1 MKSRIII
8 IFYLLIY
15 TLSGKAQSISFLH
28 LTTNDGLPN
37 NSISS
42 IYQDEREF
50 MWFGT
55 RNGIGVYNGK
65 KIKIYQKEKD
75 ISNSI
80 LYNDI
85 YHITG
90 DRNGHVFIMT
100 NRGISV
106 YDIEKDLFSTITRN
120 NMKAQFFS
128 GYLYAATSKQIFK
141 YNGNKLEPFYKFPD
155 NEGYIRKLYIH
166 NDSILIGSDRG
177 VYILTPQKELT
188 HPITAGNISDIFR
201 DSNGEYWITASS
213 GHGLYRIQGEQI
225 DRFQCKEEDPTTI
238 SSNFTHR
245 CCEDTE
251 GNIWIGTFNGLNK
264 YDKNTGEFYRYFK
277 QEHNKSLSHSS
288 IWGLYCDKQGTIW
301 IGTYSGGINY
311 FNPQKQIY
319 REYQASSKEE
329 EGLSSP
335 IIGRM
340 LEDCEGNLWICTE
353 RGGINKYNPAT
364 RTYKRY
370 LSKSSSCNLPHDNV
384 RAVYYDSLQQVL
396 WLGIHLKGLNRLD
409 MKTGHFTQY
418 KNKKGDSSS
427 LPSNLVEDI
436 IPYQKQL
443 ILATANGVT
452 LFNPQ
457 TGKCKLLFQD
467 KNALYNTIST
477 IGLTLDHEGTLWI
490 ANNNSGACAYHFD
503 SQKFSIYKHKNS
515 NKHSLSSNSINSI
528 YEDSQKRLWFCTNE
542 NGLDL
547 YRKETDDFINF
558 DKRKNGLASNVIYNI
573 CELSPEKLL
582 VTTDKG
588 FSILDYQHKEFRN
601 YDELPL
607 SCISENAL
615 YKSRKGEIFI
625 GGTTGMISFQEKD
638 LEQAP
643 RSYRILPY
651 RLTVNG
657 ENIQTGDQ
665 SGILHRNIT
674 YTPKITLKS
683 IQNIFNIEYTTTDY
697 IPFNKNKIVYRLEGF
712 SDTWNVLEQ
721 NTITYTNL
729 APGNYTLIVKAEN
742 VNEKLVPPSR
752 LQIEILPPFYRTIWA
767 YLAYIIS
774 IIILTYYIIHT
785 YHHRLKLQE
794 SLKYEKRHIE
804 DIEKLNQAKLRFFT
818 NISHEFRTPLTLIIG
833 QMEMLLQVRSF
844 NPNVYNKILGVY
856 KSCLQLRELITEL
869 LDFRKQEQGHM
880 TIKVCEHNMV
890 HFIYEHYLLFL
901 EYAAQRQITFNFE
914 KSSNNISV
922 WFDAKQM
929 QKAINNLISNAFK
942 YTKAGGTISIAV
954 RKRNQEVLIE
964 ITDNGSGI
972 AEKDIDKIFN
982 RFYQADIDSPSHTGT
997 GIGLALTKGIIELH
1011 HGNID
1016 VSSELGEGTTFRI
1029 HLMTG
1034 KEHFTNDQICTNSNT
1049 SCSNEVTNL
1058 NLVYQQPLEQEKE
1071 NIDNESIPKEG
1082 KYKILI
1088 VEDND
1093 SLREMLVNIFKS
1105 LYTVI
1110 TAVNGKEG
1118 LEKTCS
1124 EMPHIVISDIIMPEM
1139 SGTELCLAIKQNF
1152 DTCHI
1157 PVVLLTAKTTIEHN
1171 LEGLKMGADDYIAKP
1186 FNINILLSRCNNLV
1200 NNRIMLQEK
1209 FSKQPQINTL
1219 ILTNNILDKKFMDK
1233 VTEIIENEIDNVNFS
1248 VDQLVAQMGIA
1259 RTKLFTKLKAITGQ
1273 TPSDLIMTIRLKRAA
1288 YLLKNNPELNISEI
1302 SDRTGFSFPKYFSKC
1317 FKKKYHVTPQAYRK
1331 EEIQI

>member
-28 LTTNDGLPN
+28 LTTDDGLPN

-982 RFYQADIDSPSHTGT
+982 RFYQGDGSHTMHSLGF
-997 GIGLALTKGIIELH
+997 GIGLNLCQLLVKLH
-1011 HGNID
+1011 HGIIFAENRTD
-1016 VSSELGEGTTFRI
+1016 TQGCRFVVHLPLGCK
-1029 HLMTG
+1029 HL
-1034 KEHFTNDQICTNSNT
+1034 K
-1049 SCSNEVTNL
+1049 
-1058 NLVYQQPLEQEKE
+1058 
-1071 NIDNESIPKEG
+1071 
-1082 KYKILI
+1082 
-1088 VEDND
+1088 
-1093 SLREMLVNIFKS
+1093 
-1105 LYTVI
+1105 
-1110 TAVNGKEG
+1110 
-1118 LEKTCS
+1118 
-1124 EMPHIVISDIIMPEM
+1124 
-1139 SGTELCLAIKQNF
+1139 
-1152 DTCHI
+1152 
-1157 PVVLLTAKTTIEHN
+1157 
-1171 LEGLKMGADDYIAKP
+1171 
-1186 FNINILLSRCNNLV
+1186 
-1200 NNRIMLQEK
+1200 
-1209 FSKQPQINTL
+1209 
-1219 ILTNNILDKKFMDK
+1219 
-1233 VTEIIENEIDNVNFS
+1233 
-1248 VDQLVAQMGIA
+1248 
-1259 RTKLFTKLKAITGQ
+1259 
-1273 TPSDLIMTIRLKRAA
+1273 
-1288 YLLKNNPELNISEI
+1288 
-1302 SDRTGFSFPKYFSKC
+1302 
-1317 FKKKYHVTPQAYRK
+1317 K
-1331 EEIQI
+1331 EEMVKVETGLVPHGVMADQYIPY

>member
-28 LTTNDGLPN
+28 LTTDDGLPN

-55 RNGIGVYNGK
+55 RNGIGVYNGR

-490 ANNNSGACAYHFD
+490 ANNNSGACAYHLTV
-503 SQKFSIYKHKNS
+503 KNS
-515 NKHSLSSNSINSI
+515 
-528 YEDSQKRLWFCTNE
+528 
-542 NGLDL
+542 
-547 YRKETDDFINF
+547 
-558 DKRKNGLASNVIYNI
+558 
-573 CELSPEKLL
+573 P
-582 VTTDKG
+582 
-588 FSILDYQHKEFRN
+588 
-601 YDELPL
+601 
-607 SCISENAL
+607 
-615 YKSRKGEIFI
+615 
-625 GGTTGMISFQEKD
+625 
-638 LEQAP
+638 
-643 RSYRILPY
+643 
-651 RLTVNG
+651 
-657 ENIQTGDQ
+657 
-665 SGILHRNIT
+665 
-674 YTPKITLKS
+674 
-683 IQNIFNIEYTTTDY
+683 
-697 IPFNKNKIVYRLEGF
+697 
-712 SDTWNVLEQ
+712 
-721 NTITYTNL
+721 
-729 APGNYTLIVKAEN
+729 
-742 VNEKLVPPSR
+742 
-752 LQIEILPPFYRTIWA
+752 
-767 YLAYIIS
+767 
-774 IIILTYYIIHT
+774 
-785 YHHRLKLQE
+785 
-794 SLKYEKRHIE
+794 
-804 DIEKLNQAKLRFFT
+804 FT
-818 NISHEFRTPLTLIIG
+818 NIRTVINT
-833 QMEMLLQVRSF
+833 V
-844 NPNVYNKILGVY
+844 
-856 KSCLQLRELITEL
+856 
-869 LDFRKQEQGHM
+869 
-880 TIKVCEHNMV
+880 
-890 HFIYEHYLLFL
+890 
-901 EYAAQRQITFNFE
+901 
-914 KSSNNISV
+914 SV
-922 WFDAKQM
+922 
-929 QKAINNLISNAFK
+929 AI
-942 YTKAGGTISIAV
+942 
-954 RKRNQEVLIE
+954 VLIPF
-964 ITDNGSGI
+964 TRTVKKGSG
-972 AEKDIDKIFN
+972 FV
-982 RFYQADIDSPSHTGT
+982 Q
-997 GIGLALTKGIIELH
+997 TK
-1011 HGNID
+1011 
-1016 VSSELGEGTTFRI
+1016 
-1029 HLMTG
+1029 
-1034 KEHFTNDQICTNSNT
+1034 
-1049 SCSNEVTNL
+1049 
-1058 NLVYQQPLEQEKE
+1058 
-1071 NIDNESIPKEG
+1071 
-1082 KYKILI
+1082 
-1088 VEDND
+1088 
-1093 SLREMLVNIFKS
+1093 
-1105 LYTVI
+1105 
-1110 TAVNGKEG
+1110 
-1118 LEKTCS
+1118 
-1124 EMPHIVISDIIMPEM
+1124 
-1139 SGTELCLAIKQNF
+1139 
-1152 DTCHI
+1152 
-1157 PVVLLTAKTTIEHN
+1157 
-1171 LEGLKMGADDYIAKP
+1171 
-1186 FNINILLSRCNNLV
+1186 
-1200 NNRIMLQEK
+1200 
-1209 FSKQPQINTL
+1209 
-1219 ILTNNILDKKFMDK
+1219 MD
-1233 VTEIIENEIDNVNFS
+1233 
-1248 VDQLVAQMGIA
+1248 
-1259 RTKLFTKLKAITGQ
+1259 
-1273 TPSDLIMTIRLKRAA
+1273 
-1288 YLLKNNPELNISEI
+1288 
-1302 SDRTGFSFPKYFSKC
+1302 
-1317 FKKKYHVTPQAYRK
+1317 
-1331 EEIQI
+1331 

>member
-28 LTTNDGLPN
+28 LTTDDGLPN

-55 RNGIGVYNGK
+55 RNGIGVYNGR

-120 NMKAQFFS
+120 NMRAQFFS

-264 YDKNTGEFYRYFK
+264 YNKNTGEFYRYFK

-457 TGKCKLLFQD
+457 T
-467 KNALYNTIST
+467 
-477 IGLTLDHEGTLWI
+477 
-490 ANNNSGACAYHFD
+490 
-503 SQKFSIYKHKNS
+503 
-515 NKHSLSSNSINSI
+515 
-528 YEDSQKRLWFCTNE
+528 R
-542 NGLDL
+542 
-547 YRKETDDFINF
+547 
-558 DKRKNGLASNVIYNI
+558 
-573 CELSPEKLL
+573 
-582 VTTDKG
+582 
-588 FSILDYQHKEFRN
+588 
-601 YDELPL
+601 
-607 SCISENAL
+607 SEE
-615 YKSRKGEIFI
+615 R
-625 GGTTGMISFQEKD
+625 
-638 LEQAP
+638 
-643 RSYRILPY
+643 R
-651 RLTVNG
+651 V
-657 ENIQTGDQ
+657 
-665 SGILHRNIT
+665 
-674 YTPKITLKS
+674 
-683 IQNIFNIEYTTTDY
+683 
-697 IPFNKNKIVYRLEGF
+697 
-712 SDTWNVLEQ
+712 
-721 NTITYTNL
+721 
-729 APGNYTLIVKAEN
+729 
-742 VNEKLVPPSR
+742 
-752 LQIEILPPFYRTIWA
+752 
-767 YLAYIIS
+767 
-774 IIILTYYIIHT
+774 
-785 YHHRLKLQE
+785 
-794 SLKYEKRHIE
+794 
-804 DIEKLNQAKLRFFT
+804 
-818 NISHEFRTPLTLIIG
+818 
-833 QMEMLLQVRSF
+833 
-844 NPNVYNKILGVY
+844 
-856 KSCLQLRELITEL
+856 
-869 LDFRKQEQGHM
+869 
-880 TIKVCEHNMV
+880 
-890 HFIYEHYLLFL
+890 
-901 EYAAQRQITFNFE
+901 
-914 KSSNNISV
+914 
-922 WFDAKQM
+922 
-929 QKAINNLISNAFK
+929 
-942 YTKAGGTISIAV
+942 
-954 RKRNQEVLIE
+954 
-964 ITDNGSGI
+964 
-972 AEKDIDKIFN
+972 
-982 RFYQADIDSPSHTGT
+982 
-997 GIGLALTKGIIELH
+997 
-1011 HGNID
+1011 
-1016 VSSELGEGTTFRI
+1016 
-1029 HLMTG
+1029 G
-1034 KEHFTNDQICTNSNT
+1034 KEC
-1049 SCSNEVTNL
+1049 
-1058 NLVYQQPLEQEKE
+1058 
-1071 NIDNESIPKEG
+1071 
-1082 KYKILI
+1082 
-1088 VEDND
+1088 
-1093 SLREMLVNIFKS
+1093 R
-1105 LYTVI
+1105 
-1110 TAVNGKEG
+1110 
-1118 LEKTCS
+1118 
-1124 EMPHIVISDIIMPEM
+1124 
-1139 SGTELCLAIKQNF
+1139 
-1152 DTCHI
+1152 
-1157 PVVLLTAKTTIEHN
+1157 
-1171 LEGLKMGADDYIAKP
+1171 
-1186 FNINILLSRCNNLV
+1186 SRW
-1200 NNRIMLQEK
+1200 
-1209 FSKQPQINTL
+1209 SP
-1219 ILTNNILDKKFMDK
+1219 
-1233 VTEIIENEIDNVNFS
+1233 
-1248 VDQLVAQMGIA
+1248 
-1259 RTKLFTKLKAITGQ
+1259 
-1273 TPSDLIMTIRLKRAA
+1273 
-1288 YLLKNNPELNISEI
+1288 
-1302 SDRTGFSFPKYFSKC
+1302 
-1317 FKKKYHVTPQAYRK
+1317 YH
-1331 EEIQI
+1331 

>member
-28 LTTNDGLPN
+28 LTTDDGLPN

-1093 SLREMLVNIFKS
+1093 SLREMLVIALRSRTELLLGVVYEVCRNECF
-1105 LYTVI
+1105 Y
-1110 TAVNGKEG
+1110 AWKEG
-1118 LEKTCS
+1118 KAFMNGE
-1124 EMPHIVISDIIMPEM
+1124 EIHVSDVRDIKNAFVF
-1139 SGTELCLAIKQNF
+1139 TELPYNYDQYKPTALHLIDNLYGAVGGIRMNGSAAAAI
-1152 DTCHI
+1152 C
-1157 PVVLLTAKTTIEHN
+1157 
-1171 LEGLKMGADDYIAKP
+1171 YIANGRFDAWAEAFIGKWDYSAAALIVLEAGGRVTNFYGDDHFIEGHHIIATNGYLHP
-1186 FNINILLSRCNNLV
+1186 LFLKLLAEV
-1200 NNRIMLQEK
+1200 
-1209 FSKQPQINTL
+1209 PP
-1219 ILTNNILDKKFMDK
+1219 LDM
-1233 VTEIIENEIDNVNFS
+1233 
-1248 VDQLVAQMGIA
+1248 
-1259 RTKLFTKLKAITGQ
+1259 
-1273 TPSDLIMTIRLKRAA
+1273 
-1288 YLLKNNPELNISEI
+1288 
-1302 SDRTGFSFPKYFSKC
+1302 
-1317 FKKKYHVTPQAYRK
+1317 
-1331 EEIQI
+1331 

>member
-28 LTTNDGLPN
+28 LTTDDGLPN

-767 YLAYIIS
+767 
-774 IIILTYYIIHT
+774 
-785 YHHRLKLQE
+785 
-794 SLKYEKRHIE
+794 
-804 DIEKLNQAKLRFFT
+804 
-818 NISHEFRTPLTLIIG
+818 
-833 QMEMLLQVRSF
+833 
-844 NPNVYNKILGVY
+844 
-856 KSCLQLRELITEL
+856 
-869 LDFRKQEQGHM
+869 
-880 TIKVCEHNMV
+880 
-890 HFIYEHYLLFL
+890 
-901 EYAAQRQITFNFE
+901 
-914 KSSNNISV
+914 
-922 WFDAKQM
+922 
-929 QKAINNLISNAFK
+929 
-942 YTKAGGTISIAV
+942 
-954 RKRNQEVLIE
+954 
-964 ITDNGSGI
+964 
-972 AEKDIDKIFN
+972 
-982 RFYQADIDSPSHTGT
+982 
-997 GIGLALTKGIIELH
+997 
-1011 HGNID
+1011 
-1016 VSSELGEGTTFRI
+1016 
-1029 HLMTG
+1029 
-1034 KEHFTNDQICTNSNT
+1034 
-1049 SCSNEVTNL
+1049 
-1058 NLVYQQPLEQEKE
+1058 
-1071 NIDNESIPKEG
+1071 
-1082 KYKILI
+1082 
-1088 VEDND
+1088 
-1093 SLREMLVNIFKS
+1093 
-1105 LYTVI
+1105 
-1110 TAVNGKEG
+1110 
-1118 LEKTCS
+1118 
-1124 EMPHIVISDIIMPEM
+1124 
-1139 SGTELCLAIKQNF
+1139 
-1152 DTCHI
+1152 
-1157 PVVLLTAKTTIEHN
+1157 
-1171 LEGLKMGADDYIAKP
+1171 
-1186 FNINILLSRCNNLV
+1186 
-1200 NNRIMLQEK
+1200 
-1209 FSKQPQINTL
+1209 
-1219 ILTNNILDKKFMDK
+1219 
-1233 VTEIIENEIDNVNFS
+1233 
-1248 VDQLVAQMGIA
+1248 
-1259 RTKLFTKLKAITGQ
+1259 
-1273 TPSDLIMTIRLKRAA
+1273 
-1288 YLLKNNPELNISEI
+1288 
-1302 SDRTGFSFPKYFSKC
+1302 
-1317 FKKKYHVTPQAYRK
+1317 
-1331 EEIQI
+1331 